1 MVQNDVLI
9 IGSSGLFSAAEL
21 TRQGVALICPDGHI
35 GFRSPS
41 ADAGALVALDRYL
54 SSYLTPDPTVGPVK

>member
-9 IGSSGLFSAAEL
+9 IGPSGLFPAAEL
-21 TRQGVALICPDGHI
+21 TCQGVALIRPDGHI

-41 ADAGALVALDRYL
+41 ANAGALVALDRHL
-54 SSYLTPDPTVGPVK
+54 SSYLTPAPTVGPVK